1 MAVFKQPRDETQVRI
16 YTPHYRI
23 YGYVHLVPGR
33 STADLLN
40 LEQRHIIP
48 VTRANLFAPGWR
60 HPPDKDD
67 LRGRVHFMGLNR
79 TKILWVVGGRS
90 SAMTAATAKEV
101 RVGLLY
107 EDYLLSGQLWIPRGQ
122 RVSDHLHTSKPFQ
135 SVFGVKLYPLREG
148 QRLAD
153 LEEQAEFEFVT
164 VNTSEALA
172 VIEG

>member
-1 MAVFKQPRDETQVRI
+1 MAVFKQPREEVQVRI
-16 YTPHYRI
+16 YTLDYRI

-33 STADLLN
+33 STAELLN

-48 VTRANLFAPGWR
+48 VTRANLFSPGWT
-60 HPPDKDD
+60 HPPDKED

-79 TKILWVVGGRS
+79 TKILWVVGGRAM
-90 SAMTAATAKEV
+90 AMTTATAKEV

-135 SVFGVKLYPLREG
+135 SLFGVKLYPLKEG
-148 QRLAD
+148 LRLAD
-153 LEEQAEFEFVT
+153 LAPQAEFEFVT
-164 VNTSEALA
+164 LNANEALA
-172 VIEG
+172 IIEG